1 MLFISVSKLE
11 KKDLQ
16 IQILFSELK
25 HSYLCE
31 VNFKSDDIICAIS
44 SPPGVGAIALIRLS
58 GKGSIELV
66 SDLFSKDI
74 TDSKAYQAI
83 YGTIKKEGA
92 PLDEVVL
99 TIFRN
104 PQSFTGEDIVEIAC
118 HGSSFIQAE
127 ILNLLVESGAR
138 IAEPGEF
145 SKRAFYNGKM
155 DLSQTE
161 AIADLIH
168 AESEG
173 AHRLAMTQMK
183 GAFGREL
190 SVLREELIKFAS
202 LVELELDFAEED
214 VEFADRK
221 ELVELVTKVLSR
233 VEELKQS
240 FKTGSAIKDGV
251 SVAIVGK
258 PNAGK
263 SSWINALTRDDVAI
277 VSDIAGTTRDK
288 IEVPIFLEGIKFRL
302 IDTAGLRETEDL
314 IEGIGVERAKDV
326 ISKANIVLLVM
337 DIHDVSNESFD
348 TEYAFI
354 RSLNSNAPMITLANK
369 SDTWTLGWATF
380 GHEYGHIADMYPVS
394 SKNDEDIK
402 WLVKKLADQF
412 GTLNQYQSGDLIVTN
427 ARHFEALR
435 EAVDALQKAKEGL
448 ENQVSGDFVAM
459 DIRQAI
465 HHLGSITGEIT
476 TDNLLGHIFQ
486 NFCIGK

>member
-1 MLFISVSKLE
+1 MNL
-11 KKDLQ
+11 
-16 IQILFSELK
+16 
-25 HSYLCE
+25 
-31 VNFKSDDIICAIS
+31 KSDDIICAIS
-44 SPPGVGAIALIRLS
+44 SPPGVGAIALVRLS
-58 GKGSIELV
+58 GKGSIELANK
-66 SDLFSKDI
+66 LFSKEIGDA
-74 TDSKAYQAI
+74 KAYQAI
-83 YGTIKKEGA
+83 YGTVNRDGN

-99 TIFRN
+99 TVFRA
-104 PQSFTGEDIVEIAC
+104 PHSFTGEDIVEIAC
-118 HGSSFIQAE
+118 HGSSFIQNE
-127 ILNLLVESGAR
+127 LLNLLVESGAR

-190 SVLREELIKFAS
+190 SVLREELIRFAS

-214 VEFADRK
+214 IEFADRT
-221 ELVELVTKVLSR
+221 ELIDLVSKVLSR

-263 SSWINALTRDDVAI
+263 SSWINALTNDDVAI

-288 IEVPIFLEGIKFRL
+288 IEVPVFIKGVKFRL
-302 IDTAGLRETEDL
+302 IDTAGLRDTEDV
-314 IEGIGVERAKDV
+314 IEGIGVQRAKEV
-326 ISKANIVLLVM
+326 ITKAQIILYLFDMQDYKKEEFNTAISEIKELNDQAELIVLG
-337 DIHDVSNESFD
+337 
-348 TEYAFI
+348 
-354 RSLNSNAPMITLANK
+354 NK
-369 SDTWTLGWATF
+369 SDL
-380 GHEYGHIADMYPVS
+380 ADAQIDFEGVTKVNANS
-394 SKNDEDIK
+394 DEDKRSVMQILSDASNINPVNK
-402 WLVKKLADQF
+402 
-412 GTLNQYQSGDLIVTN
+412 GDLIVTN
-427 ARHFEALR
+427 ARHYEALK
-435 EAVDALQKAKEGL
+435 EASDALQKAKEGL

-459 DIRQAI
+459 DIRQGI

>member
-1 MLFISVSKLE
+1 M
-11 KKDLQ
+11 
-16 IQILFSELK
+16 
-25 HSYLCE
+25 
-31 VNFKSDDIICAIS
+31 NFKSDDIICAIS

-58 GKGSIELV
+58 GKGSIELANHV
-66 SDLFSKDI
+66 FSKDI
-74 TDSKAYQAI
+74 LNATPYQAV
-83 YGTIKKEGA
+83 YGTIQKDNS
-92 PLDEVVL
+92 PLDEVIL

-104 PQSFTGEDIVEIAC
+104 PHSFTGEDIVEIAC
-118 HGSSFIQAE
+118 HGSAFIQKE
-127 ILNLLVESGAR
+127 LLNLLVESGAR

-183 GAFGREL
+183 GAFGKEL
-190 SVLREELIKFAS
+190 TILREELIKFAA

-214 VEFADRK
+214 VEFADRS
-221 ELVELVTKVLSR
+221 ELIELVTRVLTR
-233 VEELKQS
+233 VNDLKQS
-240 FKTGSAIKDGV
+240 FKTGSVIKDGV

-263 SSWINALTRDDVAI
+263 SSWINALTKDDVAI

-288 IEVPIFLEGIKFRL
+288 IEVPIFLSGIKFRL
-302 IDTAGLRETEDL
+302 TDTAGLRETDDV

-326 ISKANIVLLVM
+326 IAKANIVLLVM
-337 DIHDVSNESFD
+337 DIHEIREETFD
-348 TEYAFI
+348 EELRFI
-354 RSLNSNAPMITLANK
+354 RSLNDTAPMITLANK
-369 SDTWTLGWATF
+369 ADTWTLGWSAF
-380 GHEYGHIADMYPVS
+380 GHEYGHIADLYPVS
-394 SKNDEDIK
+394 SKNDEDVK
-402 WLVKKLADQF
+402 WLINKLVDQF
-412 GTLNQYQSGDLIVTN
+412 GSLNQYQSGDLIVTN
-427 ARHFEALR
+427 ARHYEALR
-435 EAVDALQKAKEGL
+435 EASEALQKAKDGL

-459 DIRQAI
+459 DIRQGI

-476 TDNLLGHIFQ
+476 SDNLLGHIFL

>member
-1 MLFISVSKLE
+1 M
-11 KKDLQ
+11 D
-16 IQILFSELK
+16 
-25 HSYLCE
+25 
-31 VNFKSDDIICAIS
+31 FKSDDIISAIS
-44 SPPGVGAIALIRLS
+44 SPPGVGAIALVRLS
-58 GKGSIELV
+58 GKGCIELV
-66 SDLFSKDI
+66 DQVFSKSI
-74 TDSKAYQAI
+74 VEAKPYQAI
-83 YGTIKKEGA
+83 YGTIHNDEG

-99 TIFRN
+99 TVFRN
-104 PQSFTGEDIVEIAC
+104 PHSFTGEDIVEIAC
-118 HGSSFIQAE
+118 HGSKFVQSA
-127 ILNLLVESGAR
+127 ILNLLIEKGAR
-138 IAEPGEF
+138 IAQPGEF

-190 SVLREELIKFAS
+190 SVLRDELIRFAS

-214 VEFADRK
+214 VEFADRT
-221 ELVELVTKVLSR
+221 ELIELVTKVLDR
-233 VEELKQS
+233 VDELKHS

-263 SSWINALTRDDVAI
+263 SSWINVLTKDDVAI

-288 IEVPIFLEGIKFRL
+288 IEVPIFIDGIKFRL
-302 IDTAGLRETEDL
+302 IDTAGLRETDDVV
-314 IEGIGVERAKDV
+314 EGIGVERAKEV
-326 ISKANIVLLVM
+326 IAKSQVVLFLFDLQEFDQDAYQKELA
-337 DIHDVSNESFD
+337 DIEALNNQAVILAVGNKQDLADPEVSAQITKVDVSNAADHKTVLALLKEASQ
-348 TEYAFI
+348 
-354 RSLNSNAPMITLANK
+354 LNPINK
-369 SDTWTLGWATF
+369 
-380 GHEYGHIADMYPVS
+380 
-394 SKNDEDIK
+394 
-402 WLVKKLADQF
+402 
-412 GTLNQYQSGDLIVTN
+412 GDLIVTN
-427 ARHFEALR
+427 VRHYEALR
-435 EAVDALQKAKEGL
+435 EAAEALLKAKQGL

-459 DIRQAI
+459 DIRQGI

>member
-1 MLFISVSKLE
+1 M
-11 KKDLQ
+11 
-16 IQILFSELK
+16 
-25 HSYLCE
+25 
-31 VNFKSDDIICAIS
+31 NFQGDDIICAVS
-44 SPPGVGAIALIRLS
+44 SPPGVGAIALVRLS
-58 GKGSIELV
+58 GTGCIELT
-66 SDLFSKDI
+66 DRLFSK
-74 TDSKAYQAI
+74 SMLEAKAYQAV
-83 YGTIKKEGA
+83 YGTINREGV

-99 TIFRN
+99 TIFRA
-104 PQSFTGEDIVEIAC
+104 PHSFTGEDIVEIAC
-118 HGSSFIQAE
+118 HGSVFVQRELIS
-127 ILNLLVESGAR
+127 LLVEQGAR

-183 GAFGREL
+183 GAFSREL
-190 SVLREELIKFAS
+190 SVLREELIRFAS

-221 ELVELVTKVLSR
+221 ELIELVTQVLNR
-233 VEELKQS
+233 VDELKTS

-263 SSWINALTRDDVAI
+263 SSWINALTDDDVAI

-288 IEVPIFLEGIKFRL
+288 IEVPIFIQGVKFRL
-302 IDTAGLRETEDL
+302 IDTAGLRETADV
-314 IEGIGVERAKDV
+314 IEGIGVQRAKEV
-326 ISKANIVLLVM
+326 ISRSQIVLLL
-337 DIHDVSNESFD
+337 FD
-348 TEYAFI
+348 LQEYQEEELKVAI
-354 RSLNSNAPMITLANK
+354 EQIQDLNAEAEVILLGNK
-369 SDTWTLGWATF
+369 KD
-380 GHEYGHIADMYPVS
+380 
-394 SKNDEDIK
+394 
-402 WLVKKLADQF
+402 LADPEISLDLVTKVNVASAEDVKHVKQLLSNSTQL
-412 GTLNQYQSGDLIVTN
+412 GTVKSTDLIVTN
-427 ARHFEALR
+427 ARHYEALK
-435 EAVDALQKAKEGL
+435 EASIALHKAKEGL
-448 ENQVSGDFVAM
+448 EQQVSGDFVAM
-459 DIRQAI
+459 DIRQGI

>member
-1 MLFISVSKLE
+1 MNL
-11 KKDLQ
+11 
-16 IQILFSELK
+16 
-25 HSYLCE
+25 
-31 VNFKSDDIICAIS
+31 KSDDIICAIS
-44 SPPGVGAIALIRLS
+44 SPPGVGAIALVRLS

-66 SDLFSKDI
+66 DKLFSKDI
-74 TDSKAYQAI
+74 TGAGAYKAI
-83 YGTIKKEGA
+83 YGTINKEGN

-99 TIFRN
+99 TVFRT
-104 PQSFTGEDIVEIAC
+104 PHSFTGEDIVEIAC
-118 HGSSFIQAE
+118 HGSSFIQSE
-127 ILNLLVESGAR
+127 LLNLLVESGAR

-183 GAFGREL
+183 GAFGKEL
-190 SVLREELIKFAS
+190 TILRDELIRFAS

-214 VEFADRK
+214 VEFADRG
-221 ELVELVTKVLSR
+221 ELIDLVTKVLSR

-263 SSWINALTRDDVAI
+263 SSWINALTNDDVAI

-288 IEVPIFLEGIKFRL
+288 IEVPVFINGVKFRL
-302 IDTAGLRETEDL
+302 IDTAGLRDTDDV
-314 IEGIGVERAKDV
+314 IEGIGVQRAKEVITKAQIILYLFDLQDYQEDEFSNALSEIKALNDQAELIV
-326 ISKANIVLLVM
+326 LGNKRDLADPTITSIEVTKVNVNEEVDKRKVMKVLSDASHINPISK
-337 DIHDVSNESFD
+337 
-348 TEYAFI
+348 
-354 RSLNSNAPMITLANK
+354 
-369 SDTWTLGWATF
+369 
-380 GHEYGHIADMYPVS
+380 
-394 SKNDEDIK
+394 
-402 WLVKKLADQF
+402 
-412 GTLNQYQSGDLIVTN
+412 GDLIVTN
-427 ARHFEALR
+427 ARHYEALR
-435 EAVDALQKAKEGL
+435 EASDALQKAKEGL
-448 ENQVSGDFVAM
+448 ENQISGDFVAM
-459 DIRQAI
+459 DIRQGI

>member
-1 MLFISVSKLE
+1 MK
-11 KKDLQ
+11 Q
-16 IQILFSELK
+16 T
-25 HSYLCE
+25 
-31 VNFKSDDIICAIS
+31 SDDIICAIS

-58 GKGSIELV
+58 GKGAIELANE
-66 SDLFSKDI
+66 LFSKDI
-74 TDSKAYQAI
+74 LNATPYQAV
-83 YGTIKKEGA
+83 YGTIQKEKK

-99 TIFRN
+99 TVFRA
-104 PQSFTGEDIVEIAC
+104 PHSFTGEDIIEIAC
-118 HGSSFIQAE
+118 HGSSFIQNE
-127 ILNLLVESGAR
+127 LLNLLVETGAR

-190 SVLREELIKFAS
+190 SVLREELIRFAS

-214 VEFADRK
+214 VEFADRT
-221 ELVELVTKVLSR
+221 ELVALVTRVLSR
-233 VEELKQS
+233 VEELKRS
-240 FKTGSAIKDGV
+240 FKTGTAIKDGV

-263 SSWINALTRDDVAI
+263 SSWINALTKDDVAI

-288 IEVPIFLEGIKFRL
+288 IEVPIFINGLKFRL
-302 IDTAGLRETEDL
+302 IDTAGLRDTDDI
-314 IEGIGVERAKDV
+314 IEGIGVQRAKEV
-326 ISKANIVLLVM
+326 IAKSQIVMLLFDLQAYKEAELREAIDDIKVMNSGAEVILLGNKKDLADPEVAIENVIKVNAKSSEDCNLVM
-337 DIHDVSNESFD
+337 DLLSKASKLPSI
-348 TEYAFI
+348 
-354 RSLNSNAPMITLANK
+354 NK
-369 SDTWTLGWATF
+369 T
-380 GHEYGHIADMYPVS
+380 
-394 SKNDEDIK
+394 
-402 WLVKKLADQF
+402 
-412 GTLNQYQSGDLIVTN
+412 DLIVTN
-427 ARHFEALR
+427 ARHYEALK
-435 EAVDALQKAKEGL
+435 EAADALQKAKEGL
-448 ENQVSGDFVAM
+448 ENKVSGDFVAM
-459 DIRQAI
+459 DIRQGI

>member
-1 MLFISVSKLE
+1 MN
-11 KKDLQ
+11 
-16 IQILFSELK
+16 LK
-25 HSYLCE
+25 
-31 VNFKSDDIICAIS
+31 NDDIICAIS

-58 GKGSIELV
+58 GKGCLELV
-66 SDLFSKDI
+66 SDHFSKDI
-74 TDSKAYQAI
+74 THASPYQAI
-83 YGTIKKEGA
+83 YGTINKESK
-92 PLDEVVL
+92 PLDEVIL

-104 PQSFTGEDIVEIAC
+104 PHSFTGEDIVEIAC
-118 HGSSFIQAE
+118 HGSTFIQKE
-127 ILNLLVESGAR
+127 ILNLMVDAGAR

-183 GAFGREL
+183 GAFGKEL
-190 SVLREELIKFAS
+190 SVLREELIKFAA

-214 VEFADRK
+214 VEFADRSQLI
-221 ELVELVTKVLSR
+221 ELVNRVLGR
-233 VEELKQS
+233 VNELKVS

-263 SSWINALTRDDVAI
+263 SSWINALTKDDVAI

-288 IEVPIFLEGIKFRL
+288 IEVPIFLDGIKFRL
-302 IDTAGLRETEDL
+302 IDTAGLRETNDV

-326 ISKANIVLLVM
+326 ISRANIVLLVM
-337 DIHDVSNESFD
+337 DINDVSNEAFD
-348 TEYAFI
+348 AEYKFI
-354 RSLNSNAPMITLANK
+354 RSLNGAAPLITLANK
-369 SDTWTLGWATF
+369 ADTWTLGWSAF
-380 GHEYGHIADMYPVS
+380 GREYGNIVDMYPVS
-394 SKNDEDIK
+394 SKSEEDVK
-402 WLVKKLADQF
+402 WLMKKLVDQF
-412 GTLNQYQSGDLIVTN
+412 RSLHQYQTGDLIVTN
-427 ARHFEALR
+427 ARHFEALKL
-435 EAVDALQKAKEGL
+435 ASDALDKAKNGL
-448 ENQVSGDFVAM
+448 ESQISGDFVAM
-459 DIRQAI
+459 DIRQGI

-476 TDNLLGHIFQ
+476 SDNLLGHIFK